1 MFNFQTLK
9 TKWLGFFYLYC
20 ENTNAYNLGGSAR
33 FKNCYQPGRETV
45 DGVSRSGNPG
55 DDGDKGLGGAWEKR

>member
-1 MFNFQTLK
+1 MLIILEEVQGLRTA
-9 TKWLGFFYLYC
+9 
-20 ENTNAYNLGGSAR
+20 TNLDEKL
-33 FKNCYQPGRETV
+33 F